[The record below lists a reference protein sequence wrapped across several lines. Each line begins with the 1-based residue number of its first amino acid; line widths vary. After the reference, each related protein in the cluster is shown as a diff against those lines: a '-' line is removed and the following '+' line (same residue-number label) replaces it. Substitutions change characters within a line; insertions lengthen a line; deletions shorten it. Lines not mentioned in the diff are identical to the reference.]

1 MLNINISSLLVFQLI
16 WNKLKMEEMQKILK
30 NFYMLLV
37 LRLAQLL
44 INKLTA
50 SLIRKPPMYAQLM
63 IYTEPLFSSI
73 IASRIKLQA
82 KKALDVIK
90 RALAADPNVGR
101 MTEYFQQLEIV
112 WKEIL
117 YMCLASVLITV
128 VYIFLLKWITKPL
141 LYVSMLIILIM
152 FVLLGA
158 WSW

>member
-1 MLNINISSLLVFQLI
+1 MEQVENGGDAKDLKKLLYAACV
-16 WNKLKMEEMQKILK
+16 KTCP
-30 NFYMLLV
+30 
-37 LRLAQLL
+37 A
-44 INKLTA
+44 INKQA
-50 SLIRKPPMYAQLM
+50 DCVPN
-63 IYTEPLFSSI
+63 TETSNVCPTNDLYGTTLFVNYCFPDK
-73 IASRIKLQA
+73 AA
-82 KKALDVIK
+82 GKKALDVIK

-141 LYVSMLIILIM
+141 LYVSMLIILFM